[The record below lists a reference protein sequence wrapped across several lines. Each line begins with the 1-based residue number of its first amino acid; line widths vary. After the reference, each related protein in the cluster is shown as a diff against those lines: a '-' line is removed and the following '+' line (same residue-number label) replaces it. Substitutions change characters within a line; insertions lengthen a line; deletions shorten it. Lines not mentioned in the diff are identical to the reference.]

1 MLLVLINIICFVTL
15 LFQDM
20 EKILSESTDYDEL
33 AYVWSAW
40 RNSTGKPI
48 RKLYNQF
55 IDISNKAADVNGSTD
70 NTEIKSAKRM
80 FFYLAKF

>member
-1 MLLVLINIICFVTL
+1 VLKLLFLGMI

-55 IDISNKAADVNGSTD
+55 IDISNKAADVNG
-70 NTEIKSAKRM
+70 NRK
-80 FFYLAKF
+80 